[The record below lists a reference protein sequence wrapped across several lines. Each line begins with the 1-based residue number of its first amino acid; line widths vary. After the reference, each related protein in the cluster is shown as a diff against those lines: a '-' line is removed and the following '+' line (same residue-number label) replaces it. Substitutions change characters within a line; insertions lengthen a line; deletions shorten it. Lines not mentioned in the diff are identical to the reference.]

1 MRPRF
6 DRNVGRV
13 RPAHPRFGRVPGRPA
28 LRAGL
33 AGWAALAVWAPSV
46 QAQGLPPTAQEAAP
60 SVVATSPPAAPVS
73 AAPGVRP
80 KPRVNKADPFEG
92 FNRGV
97 FAFNEVVDQ
106 ALLKPLAV
114 VYKTAMPSPV
124 RTGVDNVFG
133 NVGDAWSAV
142 NHLLQGKVKPALEM
156 TVRVTTNSVFGL
168 GGLFDLA
175 SDAGLERQT
184 EDLGQTLGKWGLG
197 AGPYLVLPF
206 YGASSLRDAV
216 ALPLDRK
223 AALPGLVQDGAYRWG
238 LTTLELVHGRADL
251 LSATSLLEQVALD
264 KYSFVRDSYLARRRN
279 QVFDGNPPEEPDED
293 EPPLRPSAAAES
305 QPLASMAPAPAM
317 ASASGAGP
325 TTPAR
330 Q

>member
-1 MRPRF
+1 M
-6 DRNVGRV
+6 
-13 RPAHPRFGRVPGRPA
+13 A
-28 LRAGL
+28 LT
-33 AGWAALAVWAPSV
+33 VWAPSA
-46 QAQGLPPTAQEAAP
+46 QAQGLPTTAQESAPAAA
-60 SVVATSPPAAPVS
+60 ATASLAVAPVS
-73 AAPGVRP
+73 ATPGVRP
-80 KPRVNKADPFEG
+80 KPRANKADPFEG

-114 VYKTAMPSPV
+114 AYKTAVPSPV

-223 AALPGLVQDGAYRWG
+223 AALPGLVQDGSYRWG

-251 LSATSLLEQVALD
+251 LLATSLLEQVALD

-279 QVFDGNPPEEPDED
+279 QVFDGNPPEEPEED
-293 EPPLRPSAAAES
+293 EPVP
-305 QPLASMAPAPAM
+305 QTAPAP
-317 ASASGAGP
+317 P
-325 TTPAR
+325 YTR
-330 Q
+330 